1 MALHEGGDYTDMIG
15 ASEPEIAP
23 TVPTENAKES
33 WVHRHP
39 YTAATIALCALI
51 VLGGS
56 IVLQRMGVTPVPH
69 SGSWGGAGGAFF
81 STVRNATPIRPNTD
95 TTPSA
100 PTEDYAVI
108 PIFDTSSPE
117 GEPQVPEG
125 LIELLA
131 LLVRPTNETS
141 TESVE
146 TPGAYSFIPQ
156 GLVST
161 EQPVKTRTKEQ
172 DTLHSFGNAVGT
184 LVKPFEESAKINAQ
198 SLKDHAEDRGDPG
211 KIAQVEALAFTLA
224 QLGVDILAITD
235 VPESVRAAHK
245 EYGTAYRLLGTHLN
259 ALAKAQT
266 DEEFLDAIVAYNTGA
281 ENLTKKFL
289 MLVAIF
295 NTNDVTFSSSDP
307 GSIFMFS
314 SSGSL

>member
-1 MALHEGGDYTDMIG
+1 MIAGG
-15 ASEPEIAP
+15 EPKITLTTYPED
-23 TVPTENAKES
+23 AKDS

-39 YTAATIALCALI
+39 YTAASIALIGLI
-51 VLGGS
+51 ILGGA
-56 IVLQRMGVTPVPH
+56 IVLQRTGVTPVSH

-81 STVRNATPIRPNTD
+81 STVRNATPINPSANGGQ
-95 TTPSA
+95 SA
-100 PTEDYAVI
+100 PTDDYAVI
-108 PIFDTSSPE
+108 PIFDTSSPDDISE
-117 GEPQVPEG
+117 IPEG
-125 LIELLA
+125 LSELLA
-131 LLVRPTNETS
+131 LLVRPANKDGTG
-141 TESVE
+141 SVE

-172 DTLHSFGNAVGT
+172 DRLHSFGNAVGT
-184 LVKPFEESAKINAQ
+184 LVKPFEERAKGNAQ
-198 SLKDHAEDRGDPG
+198 ALKDHAEDRADPE
-211 KIAQVEALAFTLA
+211 KVAQVEALAVTLA

-235 VPESVRAAHK
+235 IPESVRAAHK

-266 DEEFLDAIVAYNTGA
+266 DEEFLNAIIAYNTGA

-295 NTNDVTFSSSDP
+295 NANDVTFSSSDP
-307 GSIFMFS
+307 GNIFMFNA
-314 SSGSL
+314 SGSL